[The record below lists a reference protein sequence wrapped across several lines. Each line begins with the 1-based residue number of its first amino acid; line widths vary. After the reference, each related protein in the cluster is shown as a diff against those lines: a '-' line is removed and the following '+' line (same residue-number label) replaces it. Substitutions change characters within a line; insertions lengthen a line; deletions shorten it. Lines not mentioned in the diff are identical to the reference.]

1 MEKMWNQNLILAKYH
16 YSVCERLFEN
26 FKDYETKR
34 FLSAT
39 IKEAS
44 ISLMHFINSLLIYH
58 KSKDKINL
66 RKRPLDNFKKIAN
79 RYYSQ
84 GLIDSLI
91 ILIRVEKDQKASPIE
106 ILRGNK
112 ILYLIGGEY
121 KTLTYGRLKELLG
134 SLNKVIKTFP
144 KD

>member
-16 YSVCERLFEN
+16 HSVCERLFEN
-26 FKDYETKR
+26 FKNYETKR

-44 ISLMHFINSLLIYH
+44 ISLMHLINSLLIYH
-58 KSKDKINL
+58 KSKEKINL
-66 RKRPLDNFKKIAN
+66 RKKPLENFKKIAN
-79 RYYSQ
+79 KYYPQ
-84 GLIDSLI
+84 RLIDNLM
-91 ILIRVEKDQKASPIE
+91 ILIKVEKDQKGSPIE
-106 ILRGNK
+106 ILQGDK

-121 KTLTYGRLKELLG
+121 KTLTYERLKELLD